1 MKHLSIIIYILL
13 NVMFCAALL
22 WFFTQNA
29 YLRPY
34 LGSPAKE
41 FVSGSL
47 LLASLYANYF
57 FLYPKLYRDH
67 AIWYWICVTLIPL
80 AISCV
85 ELAVGAS
92 FIKECTV
99 TLIEKRGVFRYF
111 SKLLLFVFGRNTAFN
126 FIPFAIRNIQ
136 QLQEEA
142 NIRTQVVCQ
151 QIRML
156 DVCDSK
162 KNFLLISIDN
172 IYYCRRDGNYI
183 RIFLVDSDGT
193 YVTRYGSLKFMEQLL
208 GHKDFIRI
216 SSSILVPFL
225 YIKSYDENRVVM
237 KTINWT
243 KEPLVFKIG
252 TKRKEQIV
260 EELATHFQSDHAKIA
275 SESPI
280 LKSVENQNKQTYY
293 HPSQDKIAGVFQ
305 YIKEHPG
312 CRSTEIVANVGYK
325 LSTTERCLSELRKKG
340 LVEYVGSKKTGGY
353 QAKTTNNEP

>member
-1 MKHLSIIIYILL
+1 
-13 NVMFCAALL
+13 
-22 WFFTQNA
+22 
-29 YLRPY
+29 
-34 LGSPAKE
+34 
-41 FVSGSL
+41 
-47 LLASLYANYF
+47 
-57 FLYPKLYRDH
+57 
-67 AIWYWICVTLIPL
+67 
-80 AISCV
+80 
-85 ELAVGAS
+85 
-92 FIKECTV
+92 
-99 TLIEKRGVFRYF
+99 
-111 SKLLLFVFGRNTAFN
+111 
-126 FIPFAIRNIQ
+126 
-136 QLQEEA
+136 
-142 NIRTQVVCQ
+142 
-151 QIRML
+151 ML

-172 IYYCRRDGNYI
+172 IYYCRKDGNYI

-305 YIKEHPG
+305 YINEHPG

-353 QAKTTNNEP
+353 RTKATNNEP